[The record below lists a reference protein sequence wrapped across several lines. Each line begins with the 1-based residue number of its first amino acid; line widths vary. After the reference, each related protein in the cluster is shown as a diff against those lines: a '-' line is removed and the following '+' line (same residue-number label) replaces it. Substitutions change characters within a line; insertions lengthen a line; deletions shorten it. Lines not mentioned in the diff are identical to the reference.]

1 MFWFDVCILLEPLVS
16 GLQVIG
22 IWKTLT
28 DVQRCGVAAAYL
40 HYTGFVDVVA
50 YEVPTGEDEVDPLF
64 AIVGYKKAEKEL

>member
-1 MFWFDVCILLEPLVS
+1 M
-16 GLQVIG
+16 
-22 IWKTLT
+22 T